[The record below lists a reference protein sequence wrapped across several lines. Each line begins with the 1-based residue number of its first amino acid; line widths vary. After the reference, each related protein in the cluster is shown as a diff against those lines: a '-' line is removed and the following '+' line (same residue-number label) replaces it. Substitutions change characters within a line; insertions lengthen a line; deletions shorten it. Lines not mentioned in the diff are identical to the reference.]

1 MIVGLE
7 GTVASFGVDHI
18 VLNVGGV
25 FYKVAVPASSI
36 SQLGK
41 KGETVRVYTHLYVR
55 EDQLA
60 LYGAADERQLRMFE
74 TLLGVSGIGPK
85 VGLSILSTMPVES
98 LENAIASGNVDLLTR
113 IPGIGRKTASRLVL
127 ELKGKLDLLVAAG
140 ISASPTAASEVV
152 EALSG
157 LGYSP
162 AEIQAALSTLPKEQE
177 LTTEDMV
184 MFALKRLGR

>member
-18 VLNVGGV
+18 VLNVAGV